1 MEENKN
7 NGKAEQHH
15 DEHLKGK
22 SNKKKEDKKDEQ
34 IKELQSKVDE
44 LNDKYIRLYSEFDN
58 YRKRT
63 LKEKTELT
71 KTASEEIITTLL
83 PVMDDFERAL
93 KAFEN
98 AHEDAAIKGVLL
110 IYNKFRGILE
120 QQGLEAI
127 NPFSEDFNADYHDA
141 LTSVPVPSP
150 EMKGKII
157 DVLEKGYKLNGKV
170 IRYAKVVVGS

>member
-7 NGKAEQHH
+7 NGKAEQHQ
-15 DEHLKGK
+15 DEHQKGK
-22 SNKKKEDKKDEQ
+22 SKKKKDDRKEEQ

-63 LKEKTELT
+63 LKERTELT
-71 KTASEEIITTLL
+71 RTASEDIITSLL
-83 PVMDDFERAL
+83 PVIDDFERAI
-93 KAFEN
+93 KAFET
-98 AHEDAAIKGVLL
+98 AEDDAATEGVLL

-127 NPFSEDFNADYHDA
+127 DPSGEDFNADYHDA
-141 LTSVPVPSP
+141 LTSIPVPSP

-170 IRYAKVVVGS
+170 IRYSKVMVGS